1 MTTVIKLGGSLLAV
15 DALPACLDAVVR
27 QQGNIVLVPG
37 GGGFADQVREMQRQY
52 GFNDVA
58 AHRMA
63 LLAMQQMAVLFNSIR
78 PDFRL
83 LDSVAKLKTATG
95 ITIWL
100 PQVAELDA
108 AGVASSWDITSDSL
122 AAWLAGQ
129 LRADEL
135 LLVKSAT
142 IAETASLADLQQQQI
157 VDAAFLEFAEKYS
170 GRIKVL
176 NKADFKSMGL
186 DLI

>member
-1 MTTVIKLGGSLLAV
+1 MRVVKLGGSLLAA
-15 DALPACLDAVVR
+15 DALPACLHAVGQLKGRV
-27 QQGNIVLVPG
+27 VLVPG
-37 GGGFADQVREMQRQY
+37 GGAFADQVREMQRQY
-52 GFNDVA
+52 GFDDVA

-63 LLAMQQMAVLFNSIR
+63 LLAMQQMALLINSLQ
-78 PDFRL
+78 PGFTL
-83 LDSVAKLKTATG
+83 LDSVAKLKSANG
-95 ITIWL
+95 VSIWL

-108 AGVASSWDITSDSL
+108 AAVDNSWEVTSDSL
-122 AAWLAGQ
+122 AAWLAAE
-129 LRADEL
+129 LAADEL

-157 VDAAFLEFAEKYS
+157 VDAAFLAFAEKYS